1 MGKLLRELQAWAG
14 RSLSQRVEFLQRN
27 STKAQRWEGLGVG
40 VGMGAWSGQE
50 SRGDRERV
58 YSDGGPVGSRLP
70 EDFESNFLGSVTR
83 LLNSVD
89 QLSPQTSSKLNI
101 WGRDYKPRATPTRQF
116 CGSLW
121 DSSTKGRLLT
131 GEEDGPRRLD
141 LSLPGLFPR
150 FLRQP

>member
-1 MGKLLRELQAWAG
+1 ME
-14 RSLSQRVEFLQRN
+14 
-27 STKAQRWEGLGVG
+27 
-40 VGMGAWSGQE
+40 WSGQE
-50 SRGDRERV
+50 SIGDRERV
-58 YSDGGPVGSRLP
+58 YSDGGPVASRLL

-89 QLSPQTSSKLNI
+89 QLGPQTSRKLNK
-101 WGRDYKPRATPTRQF
+101 WGRDYKPTATPTRQF

-121 DSSTKGRLLT
+121 DSSTKGPLLT
-131 GEEDGPRRLD
+131 GEEGGPRRLD

>member
-14 RSLSQRVEFLQRN
+14 RSPFPRVEFLQRN
-27 STKAQRWEGLGVG
+27 STKAQRWKVWVG

-50 SRGDRERV
+50 SRGDRERHAQT
-58 YSDGGPVGSRLP
+58 GGPVGSRLP

-83 LLNSVD
+83 LPNSVD

-101 WGRDYKPRATPTRQF
+101 WGRELQTRHANSPILRVSLGFFHQGPSPYRRGGRTPET
-116 CGSLW
+116 GSV
-121 DSSTKGRLLT
+121 
-131 GEEDGPRRLD
+131 PA
-141 LSLPGLFPR
+141 GLFPR